1 MGKIVTMNAAVM
13 RLLLTAVPL
22 TEHVNVDQASLGL
35 IVTVHAFCPLQF
47 MNIDYFGKCQVKRV
61 VERK

>member
-35 IVTVHAFCPLQF
+35 IVTVHALCPL
-47 MNIDYFGKCQVKRV
+47 
-61 VERK
+61 